1 MSQGRVAYVCA
12 DPGIPPDSSKGAS
25 VHFRTMAAAMARIGV
40 DLDVF
45 MTRDGDVSGFA
56 PHRARVVPT
65 PRQRGI
71 AGEVLQ
77 LGHSSTLLQAMAA
90 AGPHRAVYERLSL
103 FAGAGLA
110 HARALGVP
118 FVVEVNAPLW
128 LEAAAFRS
136 LHLGA
141 TAQALCID
149 VLRNAD
155 AVLSVSKEL
164 AELLVQSGAPRER
177 VHVLGNGADLHA
189 FQSASPQ
196 PRPPQLQGKPV
207 LLFAG
212 SLKPWH
218 GVEFLLEAFAALRK
232 SRPCGLW
239 VIGDGPAKDAVL
251 AAQTKH
257 PHDIVYQGPIE
268 HEEMP
273 AFLASADA
281 ICAPYPKAAPLYFS
295 PLKIVEGLAARRPLL
310 ASKVPC
316 VLGELPGRNAHLP
329 GLFEPDDISSFVAAA
344 ERVLA
349 DPKGSLAEESLVQAL
364 DWTEKARHV
373 QPHLSRLIAEA
384 PRG

>member
-25 VHFRTMAAAMARIGV
+25 VHFRTMAAALARIGV
-40 DLDVF
+40 PLDVF
-45 MTRDGDVSGFA
+45 MTRDGEVSGFA
-56 PHRARVVPT
+56 PNRARIVPT

-77 LGHSSTLLQAMAA
+77 LGHSGTLLTALAA
-90 AGPHRAVYERLSL
+90 AGPHVAVYERLSL
-103 FAGAGLA
+103 FASAGLA
-110 HARALGVP
+110 HARSLGVP

-136 LHLGA
+136 LHLGG

-155 AVLSVSKEL
+155 AVLAVSKEL
-164 AELLVQSGAPRER
+164 AELLIQTGAPRDR

-189 FQSASPQ
+189 FQSAKPQ
-196 PRPPQLQGKPV
+196 PRPKQLQGKPV

-218 GVEFLLEAFAALRK
+218 GVEFLLEAFAALRQK
-232 SRPCGLW
+232 MQCGLW
-239 VIGDGPAKDAVL
+239 VIGEGPTKDAVVR
-251 AAQTKH
+251 AQQRM
-257 PHDIVYQGPIE
+257 PDDIVYQGPIE

-281 ICAPYPKAAPLYFS
+281 ICAPYPKSAPSHFS
-295 PLKIVEGLAARRPLL
+295 PLKIVEGLAARRPLI

-316 VLGELPGRNAHLP
+316 VLGELPGNNQHLR
-329 GLFEPDDISSFVAAA
+329 GLFEPDDIESFVAAA
-344 ERVLA
+344 ARVLA
-349 DPKGSLAEESLVQAL
+349 DPKGSLAEESLVAAL
-364 DWTEKARHV
+364 DWTEKARWV
-373 QPHLSRLIAEA
+373 KPHLERLATEPA
-384 PRG
+384 HG